1 MTNTLTEAV
10 DFISASRAITNRLPS
25 RTNLENHWMPFTD
38 NKSFKQEPRLLVR
51 GEGIHLWNN
60 KGERLIDGSSGLF
73 SVPCGHCR
81 PEIAAAVHKQLL
93 ELDYTSPFLRGHPKS
108 FELANRLAAM
118 TPEPLN
124 HIFYGNSGSEA
135 VDTAMKIVMAYNYA
149 RRQSQKNIFVS
160 RERAYHG
167 VNIGGTSLGGIVKN
181 REAFTS
187 VLPGV
192 TYMRSTATPDQ
203 KFIKGQP
210 ADGGK
215 ELASDLLRIVQM
227 YGENRIAACFVEPI
241 AGSTGVLVPPEGYL
255 ERLRQICDQYD
266 ILLVFDEVITGFGR
280 TGSAFAAQEFD
291 VTPDIITMSKA
302 MTNAAQPMSGVAVHD
317 RIYDTVV
324 NGSETDMIE
333 FFHGYTYSGHP
344 AACAASL
351 ATLDIYEKE
360 NLFQRAKDL
369 SGYFLDSV
377 FALQDHPLITDIR
390 GYGMLA
396 AFDLSVDEKPGRRGH
411 DFQKRLFDAGV
422 HVKTTGDAAL
432 IAPPFVIEKSEIDD
446 MCGIIRETLDS
457 YTRVSS
463 TSPGTAPNGP
473 APNLGPDVA
482 IHE

>member
-1 MTNTLTEAV
+1 MNKVANPMTEAI
-10 DFISASRAITNRLPS
+10 DFMSEIAASTEQDSSCAD
-25 RTNLENHWMPFTD
+25 LENHWMPFTD
-38 NKSFKQEPRLLVR
+38 NKTFKQDPRLLVK
-51 GEGIHLWNN
+51 GEGIYLWNTR
-60 KGERLIDGSSGLF
+60 GERLIDGSSGLF
-73 SVPCGHCR
+73 SVACGHCR
-81 PEIAAAVHKQLL
+81 PEIAAAVHTQLQ
-93 ELDYTSPFLRGHPKS
+93 ELDFTSPFLRGHPKS
-108 FELANRLAAM
+108 FELANRLAAI

-135 VDTAMKIVMAYNYA
+135 VDTAMKIVMAYNFA
-149 RRQSQKNIFVS
+149 RRQSQRNIFVS

-192 TYMRSTATPDQ
+192 TYMRSTATPDR

-210 ADGGK
+210 ADGGE
-215 ELASDLLRIVQM
+215 ELANDLLHIVRM

-255 ERLRQICDQYD
+255 ERLREICDQYD

-291 VTPDIITMSKA
+291 VTPDIITMAKA

-324 NGSETDMIE
+324 NGSEAGMIE

-344 AACAASL
+344 AACAAGL

-360 NLFQRAKDL
+360 NLFQRAGDL
-369 SGYFLDSV
+369 SGYFLESV
-377 FALQDHPLITDIR
+377 FELQGHPLIADIR

-396 AFDLSVDEKPGRRGH
+396 AIELLADERPGRRGH

-422 HVKTTGDAAL
+422 HIKTTGDAAL
-432 IAPPFVIEKSEIDD
+432 IAPPFIIEKSQIDD
-446 MCGIIRETLDS
+446 MSGIIREVLDS
-457 YTRVSS
+457 Y
-463 TSPGTAPNGP
+463 
-473 APNLGPDVA
+473 L
-482 IHE
+482 

>member
-1 MTNTLTEAV
+1 MIITLAEVADVMTDKSE
-10 DFISASRAITNRLPS
+10 ITNRHCS
-25 RTNLENHWMPFTD
+25 RADLENHWMPFTD
-38 NKSFKQEPRLLVR
+38 NKSFKREPRLIVR
-51 GEGIHLWNN
+51 GKGIHVWNN
-60 KGERLIDGSSGLF
+60 RGERLVDGSSGLF

-81 PEIAAAVHKQLL
+81 HEIAAAVHEQLQV
-93 ELDYTSPFLRGHPKS
+93 LDYTSPFLRGHPKS
-108 FELANRLAAM
+108 FELARRLAAI

-135 VDTAMKIVMAYNYA
+135 VDTAMKIVMAYNFA

-167 VNIGGTSLGGIVKN
+167 VNIGGTSLAGIVKN

-192 TYMRSTATPDQ
+192 AYMRSTATPDR

-210 ADGGK
+210 GDGG
-215 ELASDLLRIVQM
+215 EDLADDLLRVIKT
-227 YGENRIAACFVEPI
+227 YGESRIAACFIEPI

-255 ERLRQICDQYD
+255 ERLREICDQYD
-266 ILLVFDEVITGFGR
+266 IVLVFDEVITGFGR
-280 TGSAFAAQEFD
+280 TGSAFAAQEFG
-291 VTPDIITMSKA
+291 VTPDIITMAKA

-324 NGSETDMIE
+324 GAAEENMIE

-377 FALQDHPLITDIR
+377 FALQEHPLITDIR

-396 AFDLSVDEKPGRRGH
+396 AIELLVEERPGMRGH

-432 IAPPFVIEKSEIDD
+432 IAPPFIIEKSEIDD
-446 MCGIIRETLDS
+446 MCGIIREVLDS
-457 YTRVSS
+457 YR
-463 TSPGTAPNGP
+463 
-473 APNLGPDVA
+473 
-482 IHE
+482 

>member
-10 DFISASRAITNRLPS
+10 DFISGISASTNQHDS
-25 RTNLENHWMPFTD
+25 CTGLENHWMPFTD
-38 NKSFKQEPRLLVR
+38 NKTFKQNPRLLVK
-51 GEGIHLWNN
+51 GEGIYVWNTR
-60 KGERLIDGSSGLF
+60 GERLIDGSSGLF
-73 SVPCGHCR
+73 SVACGHCR
-81 PEIAAAVHKQLL
+81 PEIAAAVHKQLT

-108 FELANRLAAM
+108 FELANRIAAI

-135 VDTAMKIVMAYNYA
+135 VDTAMKIVMAYNFA
-149 RRQSQKNIFVS
+149 RRESQKNIFVS
-160 RERAYHG
+160 RNRAYHG
-167 VNIGGTSLGGIVKN
+167 VNMGGTSLGGIVKN

-187 VLPGV
+187 ILPGV
-192 TYMRSTATPDQ
+192 TYMRDTAIHDR

-210 ADGGK
+210 AEGG
-215 ELASDLLRIVQM
+215 EDLADDLLRIIKM
-227 YGENRIAACFVEPI
+227 YGEDRIAACFIEPI

-255 ERLRQICDQYD
+255 ERLREICDQYD
-266 ILLVFDEVITGFGR
+266 IVLVFDEVITGFGR
-280 TGSAFAAQEFD
+280 TGSAFAAQEFG
-291 VTPDIITMSKA
+291 VTPDIITMAKA

-324 NGSETDMIE
+324 GTTEENMIE

-377 FALQDHPLITDIR
+377 FALQEHSMITDIR

-396 AFDLSVDEKPGRRGH
+396 AIDLLVEERPGMRGH

-432 IAPPFVIEKSEIDD
+432 IAPPFIIEKSEIDD
-446 MCGIIRETLDS
+446 MCGIIREVLDS
-457 YTRVSS
+457 YT
-463 TSPGTAPNGP
+463 
-473 APNLGPDVA
+473 
-482 IHE
+482 

>member
-1 MTNTLTEAV
+1 MTNTLTETV
-10 DFISASRAITNRLPS
+10 DFISGINLITNQHYS
-25 RTNLENHWMPFTD
+25 CTDLENHWMPFTD
-38 NKSFKQEPRLLVR
+38 NKSFKQEPCLLVK
-51 GEGIHLWNN
+51 GEGIYVWNN

-73 SVPCGHCR
+73 SVACGHCR
-81 PEIAAAVHKQLL
+81 PEIATAVHKQLT
-93 ELDYTSPFLRGHPKS
+93 ELDYTSPFQRGHPKS
-108 FELANRLAAM
+108 FELANRLAAI

-135 VDTAMKIVMAYNYA
+135 VDTAMKIVMAYNFA

-181 REAFTS
+181 REAYTS

-192 TYMRSTATPDQ
+192 AFMRSTSTPDQ

-210 ADGGK
+210 GEGG
-215 ELASDLLRIVQM
+215 EDLANDLLRAVQM
-227 YGENRIAACFVEPI
+227 YGENRVAACFIEPI
-241 AGSTGVLVPPEGYL
+241 AGSTGVLVPPKGYL
-255 ERLRQICDQYD
+255 ERLREICDQYD

-291 VTPDIITMSKA
+291 VTPDIITMAKA

-317 RIYDTVV
+317 RVYDTVV
-324 NGSETDMIE
+324 DTSEENMIE

-351 ATLDIYEKE
+351 ATLDIYERE

-377 FALQDHPLITDIR
+377 FALQDHPVISDIR

-396 AFDLSVDEKPGRRGH
+396 AFDLLVEERPGRRGH

-422 HVKTTGDAAL
+422 HIKTTGDAAL
-432 IAPPFVIEKSEIDD
+432 IAPPFIIEKSEIDD
-446 MCGIIRETLDS
+446 MCGIIREVLDS
-457 YTRVSS
+457 YT
-463 TSPGTAPNGP
+463 
-473 APNLGPDVA
+473 
-482 IHE
+482 

>member
-10 DFISASRAITNRLPS
+10 DFISGISASTDQHDS
-25 RTNLENHWMPFTD
+25 CTGLENHWMPFTD
-38 NKSFKQEPRLLVR
+38 NKTFKQNPRLLVK
-51 GEGIHLWNN
+51 GEGIYVWNTR
-60 KGERLIDGSSGLF
+60 GERLIDGSSGLF
-73 SVPCGHCR
+73 SVACGHCR
-81 PEIAAAVHKQLL
+81 PEIAAAVHKQLT

-108 FELANRLAAM
+108 FELANRIAAI

-135 VDTAMKIVMAYNYA
+135 VDTAMKIVMAYNFA

-160 RERAYHG
+160 RNRAYHG
-167 VNIGGTSLGGIVKN
+167 VNMGGTSLGGIVKN

-187 VLPGV
+187 ILPGV
-192 TYMRSTATPDQ
+192 TYIRDTAIPDR

-210 ADGGK
+210 AEGG
-215 ELASDLLRIVQM
+215 EDLADDLLRIIKM
-227 YGENRIAACFVEPI
+227 YGEDRIAACFIEPI

-255 ERLRQICDQYD
+255 ERLREICDQYD
-266 ILLVFDEVITGFGR
+266 IVLVFDEVITGFGR
-280 TGSAFAAQEFD
+280 TGSAFAAQEFG
-291 VTPDIITMSKA
+291 VTPDIITMAKA

-324 NGSETDMIE
+324 GASAENMIE

-377 FALQDHPLITDIR
+377 FALQEHPLITDIR

-396 AFDLSVDEKPGRRGH
+396 AIDLLVEERPGKRGH

-432 IAPPFVIEKSEIDD
+432 IAPPFIIEKSEIDD
-446 MCGIIRETLDS
+446 MCGIIRKVLDS
-457 YTRVSS
+457 YT
-463 TSPGTAPNGP
+463 
-473 APNLGPDVA
+473 
-482 IHE
+482 

>member
-10 DFISASRAITNRLPS
+10 DFISEIAMSTKQNYSCAD
-25 RTNLENHWMPFTD
+25 LENHWMPFTD
-38 NKSFKQEPRLLVR
+38 NKSFKREPRLLVK
-51 GEGIHLWNN
+51 GEGVYVWNTR
-60 KGERLIDGSSGLF
+60 GERLIDGCSGLF

-135 VDTAMKIVMAYNYA
+135 VDTSMKIVMAYNYA
-149 RRQSQKNIFVS
+149 RGQSQKNIFVS

-192 TYMRSTATPDQ
+192 TYMRSTATSDR

-210 ADGGK
+210 EDGGQ
-215 ELASDLLRIVQM
+215 ELANDLLHIVQM

-241 AGSTGVLVPPEGYL
+241 AGSTGVLVPPKGYL
-255 ERLRQICDQYD
+255 ERLREICNQYD

-280 TGSAFAAQEFD
+280 TGSAFAAQEFN
-291 VTPDIITMSKA
+291 VTPDIITMAKA

-317 RIYDTVV
+317 RIYDAIV
-324 NGSETDMIE
+324 NGSENDMIE

-344 AACAASL
+344 AACAAGL
-351 ATLDIYEKE
+351 ATLEIYEKE
-360 NLFQRAKDL
+360 DLFQRARDL
-369 SGYFLDSV
+369 SGYFLESL
-377 FALQDHPLITDIR
+377 FELQEHPMITDIR

-396 AFDLSVDEKPGRRGH
+396 AIELLAEERPGKRGH

-432 IAPPFVIEKSEIDD
+432 IAPPFIIEKSQIDD
-446 MCGIIRETLDS
+446 MSGIIREALDS
-457 YTRVSS
+457 Y
-463 TSPGTAPNGP
+463 
-473 APNLGPDVA
+473 L
-482 IHE
+482 

>member
-1 MTNTLTEAV
+1 MKKMTNTLTEAV
-10 DFISASRAITNRLPS
+10 DFISELAMTAEQDSPCAD
-25 RTNLENHWMPFTD
+25 LENHWMPFTD
-38 NKSFKQEPRLLVR
+38 NKSFKQDPRLLVK
-51 GEGIHLWNN
+51 GEGIYLWNSR
-60 KGERLIDGSSGLF
+60 GERLIDGCSGLF

-93 ELDYTSPFLRGHPKS
+93 ELDYTSPFLRGQPKS
-108 FELANRLAAM
+108 FELANRIAAM

-149 RRQSQKNIFVS
+149 RGQSQKNIFVS

-192 TYMRSTATPDQ
+192 TYIRSTATPDR
-203 KFIKGQP
+203 KFVRGQP
-210 ADGGK
+210 ADGGE
-215 ELASDLLRIVQM
+215 ELADDLLRMVQM
-227 YGENRIAACFVEPI
+227 YGQNRIAACFVEPI
-241 AGSTGVLVPPEGYL
+241 AGSTGVLVPPVGYL
-255 ERLRQICDQYD
+255 ERLREICDQYD

-280 TGSAFAAQEFD
+280 TGSAFAAQEFG
-291 VTPDIITMSKA
+291 VTPDIITMAKA

-317 RIYDTVV
+317 RIYETVV
-324 NGSETDMIE
+324 NGDESGMIE
-333 FFHGYTYSGHP
+333 FFHGYTFSGHP

-369 SGYFLDSV
+369 SGYFLDSI
-377 FALQDHPLITDIR
+377 FALQGHPLVTDIR

-396 AFDLSVDEKPGRRGH
+396 AIDLSVDERPGRRGH

-432 IAPPFVIEKSEIDD
+432 IAPPFIIEKSEIGD
-446 MCGIIRETLDS
+446 MCGIIREALDS
-457 YTRVSS
+457 Y
-463 TSPGTAPNGP
+463 
-473 APNLGPDVA
+473 L
-482 IHE
+482 

>member
-1 MTNTLTEAV
+1 M
-10 DFISASRAITNRLPS
+10 
-25 RTNLENHWMPFTD
+25 
-38 NKSFKQEPRLLVR
+38 
-51 GEGIHLWNN
+51 
-60 KGERLIDGSSGLF
+60 
-73 SVPCGHCR
+73 
-81 PEIAAAVHKQLL
+81 HKQLT

-108 FELANRLAAM
+108 FELANRLAAL

-135 VDTAMKIVMAYNYA
+135 VDTAMKIVMAYNFA

-192 TYMRSTATPDQ
+192 TYMRSTATPER

-210 ADGGK
+210 EEGG
-215 ELASDLLRIVQM
+215 EDLANDLLHTVRM

-241 AGSTGVLVPPEGYL
+241 AGSTGVLVPPKGYL
-255 ERLRQICDQYD
+255 ERLREICDQYD

-280 TGSAFAAQEFD
+280 TGSAFAAQEFG
-291 VTPDIITMSKA
+291 VTPDIITMAKA

-317 RIYDTVV
+317 RVYDAIVDA
-324 NGSETDMIE
+324 SEENMIE

-360 NLFQRAKDL
+360 NCFNGPEIS
-369 SGYFLDSV
+369 SGYFLDSI

-396 AFDLSVDEKPGRRGH
+396 AFDLLVEERPGRRGH

-432 IAPPFVIEKSEIDD
+432 IAPPFIIEKSEIDD
-446 MCGIIRETLDS
+446 MCGIIREVLDS
-457 YTRVSS
+457 YTWVLS
-463 TSPGTAPNGP
+463 TSFETVPNISAPNT
-473 APNLGPDVA
+473 GPDVS